1 MGIYSEFSNFAQE
14 NYNRRQVVFELP
26 DRRRAAHTMAH
37 VVEPHTRPL
46 LIQRTSVAIERAEP
60 LAFPYA
66 FDERRPSALTP
77 VRLNFSSDASW
88 AMLRN
93 ASTFIDAAM
102 LLMAAFALVEVVH
115 AQGLAGKRYFIFASL
130 VARLLL
136 HFDCPPCDSELKETD
151 SGSFGEAAAA
161 QKAANEAAARR
172 ALRF

>member
-1 MGIYSEFSNFAQE
+1 
-14 NYNRRQVVFELP
+14 
-26 DRRRAAHTMAH
+26 MAH
-37 VVEPHTRPL
+37 GVVTISARPL
-46 LIQRTSVAIERAEP
+46 VIPRTSVAIERAEP

-88 AMLRN
+88 ATLRN
-93 ASTFIDAAM
+93 ASTFVDAAM
-102 LLMAAFALVEVVH
+102 LLMAAFASVEVVY

-130 VARLLL
+130 VRVAGLLL

-161 QKAANEAAARR
+161 RKAANEAAARR
-172 ALRF
+172 ALRV